1 MLKSIGIAVGVP
13 LAVCCCLALF
23 AAIAVVLC
31 ARRRR
36 RRRIKQQQRTSKAKS
51 VEQYETIYGEIQ
63 LPTLNV
69 ETLTDEPSYD
79 MVPTQRTLNMSYS
92 GVMSAAQEDSMGG
105 SSADSSESSSG
116 TIQIVRS
123 KSVFETRL

>member
-1 MLKSIGIAVGVP
+1 MSA
-13 LAVCCCLALF
+13 AVCFLAGLLV
-23 AAIAVVLC
+23 AWLC
-31 ARRRR
+31 FARRRR
-36 RRRIKQQQRTSKAKS
+36 REEEAAEKSRKS
-51 VEQYETIYGEIQ
+51 VQQYETIYGEIQ

-79 MVPTQRTLNMSYS
+79 IVPTQRTLNMSYS

-105 SSADSSESSSG
+105 SSADSEESSSG

-123 KSVFETRL
+123 KSIFETRL